1 MRRIIMCILI
11 FCVLIFVSYILY
23 TDIENYLNNQ
33 NIVFILQCTSTDY
46 DNNYNDVFY
55 IDGNG
60 NLHEVDFSNTSEV
73 NEYLDNEKLYSK
85 LSEVESDNSESFI
98 SADNI
103 KILYSD
109 LKKADKHDSW
119 GCRYRHYGT
128 EEGMRYELYGVL
140 ENKNGSSELINLSLD
155 ESETGYISNNE
166 YGKKIAKE
174 IQKTFLE
181 EDYSNQNAKR
191 VAQKMQKRWS
201 DEPVDEWEYVMI
213 GEYLITPR
221 DNYNNKLICEAE
233 QLLEEK
239 YGQKFVVSYKV
250 IFENHKVR
258 LYDDAFWG
266 ESDAPQYLT
275 VYFKAYPDGEP
286 ENVFSFDIMDKGN
299 ELVIINSEYD
309 LY

>member
-109 LKKADKHDSW
+109 LKKADNM
-119 GCRYRHYGT
+119 C
-128 EEGMRYELYGVL
+128 
-140 ENKNGSSELINLSLD
+140 I
-155 ESETGYISNNE
+155 
-166 YGKKIAKE
+166 
-174 IQKTFLE
+174 
-181 EDYSNQNAKR
+181 
-191 VAQKMQKRWS
+191 
-201 DEPVDEWEYVMI
+201 
-213 GEYLITPR
+213 
-221 DNYNNKLICEAE
+221 
-233 QLLEEK
+233 
-239 YGQKFVVSYKV
+239 
-250 IFENHKVR
+250 
-258 LYDDAFWG
+258 
-266 ESDAPQYLT
+266 
-275 VYFKAYPDGEP
+275 
-286 ENVFSFDIMDKGN
+286 
-299 ELVIINSEYD
+299 
-309 LY
+309 